1 MDIGSRFRGNDTV
14 RALTLGF
21 APRTSEPAFP
31 AMDGEI
37 AGVNGSLTHNTNL
50 PSFAKFFA

>member
-37 AGVNGSLTHNTNL
+37 AGVNGSLTQNTNL